1 MGRKKIVIKQIT
13 DDRIRRVTFKKRR
26 MGLLKKAI
34 QLSKLT
40 GAHVE
45 LKVYYE
51 RDKSLIEY
59 YSNSEREFD
68 NVHKNSPCVKEYS
81 KFFNKHYDIVAQID
95 ERVINYNDIPHKRN
109 NEDDQNN
116 DADESIEG
124 INLRSLFSLA
134 K

>member
-1 MGRKKIVIKQIT
+1 LIKFKNLKTTLITDKTYTMGRRKIVIKQIE

-51 RDKSLIEY
+51 KDQSLIEY
-59 YSNSEREFD
+59 YSNSE
-68 NVHKNSPCVKEYS
+68 
-81 KFFNKHYDIVAQID
+81 
-95 ERVINYNDIPHKRN
+95 
-109 NEDDQNN
+109 
-116 DADESIEG
+116 
-124 INLRSLFSLA
+124 
-134 K
+134 